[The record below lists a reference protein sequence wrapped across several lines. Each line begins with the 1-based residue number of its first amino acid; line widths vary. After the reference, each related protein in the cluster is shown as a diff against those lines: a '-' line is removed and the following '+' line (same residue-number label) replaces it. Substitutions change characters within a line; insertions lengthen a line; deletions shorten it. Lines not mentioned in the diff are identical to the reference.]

1 MDYQKIL
8 EGIALEVE
16 PMLLDGK
23 VADYIPALAEIDPNQ
38 FAMSITLFDGTQYST
53 GKSEKLFSIQSISK
67 VFTYT
72 LALRLHSEE
81 FYKRVGHEPS
91 GDPFN
96 SLIQL
101 EYENGVPRN
110 PFINAGAINV
120 TDALITYWHS
130 PKSAYDEIIEFIRS
144 IADNQEIDLDEIVA
158 SSEMEKGYRNI
169 SLASLMKSFDNLDNN
184 VLDVVQ
190 TYFNHCSIEM
200 NTQMLSRAMLYL
212 ANHGLDPI
220 TNKSHISPSEAKR
233 INSLMLTCGHYD
245 ASGDF
250 AFNVGLPGKS
260 GVGGGIVAIVPGTMA
275 IAVWSPGLNAKG
287 NSLVGTKAL
296 ELFTTKTGMSIF

>member
-8 EGIALEVE
+8 EDIALEVE

-23 VADYIPALAEIDPNQ
+23 VADYIAALGGIDPNQ
-38 FAMSITLFDGTQYST
+38 FAMTITLFDGTQYSV

-72 LALRLHSEE
+72 LALRHHSKE

-96 SLIQL
+96 SLVQL

-120 TDALITYWHS
+120 TDALITHWHS
-130 PKSAYDEIIEFIRS
+130 PKSAYNEIIEFICS

-158 SSEMEKGYRNI
+158 
-169 SLASLMKSFDNLDNN
+169 LP
-184 VLDVVQ
+184 
-190 TYFNHCSIEM
+190 C
-200 NTQMLSRAMLYL
+200 
-212 ANHGLDPI
+212 
-220 TNKSHISPSEAKR
+220 
-233 INSLMLTCGHYD
+233 NSWFRSYY
-245 ASGDF
+245 
-250 AFNVGLPGKS
+250 K
-260 GVGGGIVAIVPGTMA
+260 
-275 IAVWSPGLNAKG
+275 
-287 NSLVGTKAL
+287 
-296 ELFTTKTGMSIF
+296 